1 MARPISYD
9 PDAALARAID
19 IFWSR
24 GYQAVSVRDLVRGT
38 GLNRHSLYARY
49 GNKYGLLQ
57 AALQRYCSETV
68 ERLRAPLVG
77 PGTPRERVQHLMD
90 LRNPDCPDAFWQR
103 MLRQG
108 CFGFRTAAELREVH
122 PEIEAAVAVFGRQLE
137 SMLAD
142 IIREGQA
149 LGEFR
154 KDRSAEELAAV
165 LTGGFMAPL
174 ILPPDRQRNQAFLA
188 ILN

>member
-1 MARPISYD
+1 MSRPISYD
-9 PDAALARAID
+9 PDVAID
-19 IFWSR
+19 RAVDLFWTR
-24 GYQAVSVRDLVRGT
+24 GYQALSVDDIVRGT

-57 AALQRYCSETV
+57 AALERYCSETV

-77 PGTPRERVQHLMD
+77 PGTPRERIQRLMD
-90 LRNPDCPDAFWQR
+90 LRNPDCPDEFWQR

-137 SMLAD
+137 GMLAD
-142 IIREGQA
+142 IIREGQE

-154 KDRSAEELAAV
+154 NDRPAEELAAV

-174 ILPPDRQRNQAFLA
+174 ILPPDNRRNAAFVG

>member
-1 MARPISYD
+1 MARPITYD
-9 PDAALARAID
+9 PDDALTRAID
-19 IFWSR
+19 LFWKN
-24 GYQAVSVRDLVRGT
+24 GYQAVSVNDIVRAT

-57 AALQRYCSETV
+57 AALQRYCGETV

-77 PGTPRERVQHLMD
+77 PGTPRERIAKLMA
-90 LRNPDCPDAFWQR
+90 LRDPDCPDAFWQR

-122 PEIEAAVAVFGRQLE
+122 PEIEAAVSVFGRQLQG
-137 SMLAD
+137 MLAD
-142 IIREGQA
+142 LIREGQA
-149 LGEFR
+149 AGEFR
-154 KDRSAEELAAV
+154 ADRGADELAAV

-174 ILPPDRQRNQAFLA
+174 ILPPDAQRNRAFLA

>member
-19 IFWSR
+19 IFWRR
-24 GYQAVSVRDLVRGT
+24 GYQAVSVNDLVRGT
-38 GLNRHSLYARY
+38 GLNRHSLYARF

-57 AALQRYCSETV
+57 AALQRYCGETV

-77 PGTPRERVQHLMD
+77 AGTPRERIEQLMA
-90 LRNPDCPDAFWQR
+90 LRNPDCPDAFWRR
-103 MLRQG
+103 MLSQG

-122 PEIEAAVAVFGRQLE
+122 PEIEASVAVFGRQLE
-137 SMLAD
+137 DMLAEV
-142 IIREGQA
+142 IREGQS
-149 LGEFR
+149 LGQFR
-154 KDRSAEELAAV
+154 SDRSAEELASV

-174 ILPPDRQRNQAFLA
+174 ILPPDTQRNQAFLA